1 MNDYLR
7 TGWAILLRVAPLVP
21 TKEAGRGR
29 ALRLEEGVLGL
40 LGRGILLLERQLRL
54 TEEGIVVELCIVGL
68 TYAVA
73 FRGGRV
79 VTEKLP
85 TLWTRC
91 CNWPGGGTEI
101 QQTANLC
108 DIIDYKIIII
118 IFSLC

>member
-7 TGWAILLRVAPLVP
+7 MGWPILLRETPLVP

-40 LGRGILLLERQLRL
+40 LGRGMLLLLLGIELRL
-54 TEEGIVVELCIVGL
+54 TEEGIVEALWMVGL

-79 VTEKLP
+79 EKLP
-85 TLWTRC
+85 TL
-91 CNWPGGGTEI
+91 
-101 QQTANLC
+101 
-108 DIIDYKIIII
+108 
-118 IFSLC
+118 